1 MFSYWKLFFL
11 LIWKMNF
18 IVWCGKFC
26 VFGWLVKS
34 SACVCAWWNFPPFLL
49 FLFKEL
55 LSVGS
60 GAMEIRDLVALSLI
74 ISREQRLEL
83 ARDNLPSDLEWGITS
98 LLLLLLLLLLL
109 RQLSPTINSSCLNS
123 YHAAHENSLQTFPP
137 MQCRKVRHK
146 YCGFASF

>member
-1 MFSYWKLFFL
+1 M
-11 LIWKMNF
+11 
-18 IVWCGKFC
+18 
-26 VFGWLVKS
+26 
-34 SACVCAWWNFPPFLL
+34 
-49 FLFKEL
+49 
-55 LSVGS
+55 GS

-137 MQCRKVRHK
+137 CSVAKFVTNIVDLHPFNPMRVLQCRDGAKKCHF
-146 YCGFASF
+146 YC